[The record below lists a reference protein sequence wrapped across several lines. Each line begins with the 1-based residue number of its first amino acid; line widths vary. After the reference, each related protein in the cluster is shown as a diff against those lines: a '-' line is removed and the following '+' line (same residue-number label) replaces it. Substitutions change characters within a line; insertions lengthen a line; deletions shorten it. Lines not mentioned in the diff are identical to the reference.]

1 MNALAPQP
9 ASVRTACP
17 YCGVGCGVIATP
29 NDSGGVAISGD
40 PMHPANFGTLCS
52 KGAALGET
60 LGLDGRLLH
69 PLVRRDGTL
78 VPTDWRTAI
87 NQVADGFN
95 RIIRRHG
102 PDAVAFYLSGQLLTE
117 DYYVA
122 NKLMKGFIGSANVDT
137 NSRLCMASSV
147 AGHRRAFGAD
157 TVPGVYADL
166 DEADLIILVGSNAAW
181 CHPVLFRRM
190 VANRRERGARL
201 VVIDPRR
208 TATAEDA
215 DLFLPIAPGGD
226 TALFSGLLAHLAE
239 TGALDDTFIADHTTG
254 FAEAIARAREIAP
267 DAAATAK
274 ATGLAL
280 TDVVAFFGAFR
291 ATPRT
296 VTCYSQGVNQ
306 SAQGTD
312 KVNAIINCHLA
323 TGRIGK
329 PGMGPFSLTGQP
341 NAMGGRE
348 VGGLANQL
356 AAHMGF
362 SPTEIDRVR
371 RFWRAP
377 RMATHEGL
385 KAVQMFEAIEDG
397 RIKALWVMAT
407 NPAVSLPRA
416 GAMRDA
422 LAGLDLF
429 VVSENMRRNDTVEA
443 GAHVLLPAA
452 AWGEKDGT
460 VTNSERRITRQR
472 AFMPAPGEARADWW
486 IVSQVARRMG
496 FASAFSYRVAADVF
510 REHAAL
516 SAFENGRRRDFD
528 LGGLAGISDPQFE
541 ALAPTQWPVRTQEK
555 RRQRRF
561 FADGGFFTADHKA
574 RFVAPEMPAL
584 HEPVSDE
591 FPFRLNTGRVRDQWH
606 TMTRSGASPRL
617 ALHCPEPFVEVAPQ
631 DAQARGL
638 VDGAFARVTT
648 HHGAVVLRVVV
659 SAGQQPGALF
669 VPIHWSAATAS
680 CARIGDL
687 VAPATDPHSGQPEA
701 KATPAAIAA
710 VAFAS
715 RGFALARRPI
725 GLPASTWWARV
736 AVTGGIGYLLASDV
750 PVTVWQE
757 AARALLGRGV
767 EPVEFAEYIDVPRGL
782 YRVAAFAQ
790 GRLEGCLFIGPAAA
804 APHWDAVK
812 EMFAA
817 DAMAPAQ
824 RRMVLSARSADGV
837 PDAGPIVCS
846 CFGVGLNAIRGALGS
861 GAAASVEEIGKAL
874 RAGTNCGSCL
884 PELRRIVHGSVLGKV
899 HERVAV

>member
-1 MNALAPQP
+1 MAAKEG
-9 ASVRTACP
+9 VRTACP
-17 YCGVGCGVIATP
+17 YCGVGCGVIAGTAEG
-29 NDSGGVAISGD
+29 GGVDIVGD
-40 PMHPANFGTLCS
+40 PMHPANFGALCS

-69 PLVRRDGTL
+69 PMIGRDGAL
-78 VPTDWRTAI
+78 EQVGWATALDA
-87 NQVADGFN
+87 VATGFK
-95 RIIRRHG
+95 RVIKEHG
-102 PDAVAFYLSGQLLTE
+102 ADAVAFYLSGQLLTE

-166 DEADLIILVGSNAAW
+166 DEADLIVLVGSNAAW

-190 VANRRERGARL
+190 AANKRERGARL

-208 TATAEDA
+208 TATAEEA
-215 DLFLPIAPGGD
+215 DLFLPITPGSD
-226 TALFSGLLAHLAE
+226 TALFCGLLAHLAE
-239 TGALDDTFIADHTTG
+239 TGALDDAFIADHTTG
-254 FAEAIARAREIAP
+254 FAEAVARAREIAP
-267 DAAATAK
+267 DADATAE
-274 ATGLAL
+274 ATGLARA
-280 TDVVAFFGAFR
+280 DVVSFFGWFR
-291 ATPRT
+291 ATPRA

-362 SPTEIDRVR
+362 SPVEIDRVR
-371 RFWRAP
+371 RFWDAP

-385 KAVQMFEAIEDG
+385 KAVQMFEAIADG
-397 RIKALWVMAT
+397 RVKALWVMAT

-422 LAGLDLF
+422 LRKLDLF
-429 VVSENMRRNDTVEA
+429 IVSDNVRRNDTIDA
-443 GAHVLLPAA
+443 GAHVLLPAT

-472 AFMPAPGEARADWW
+472 AFLPAPGEAKPDWW

-496 FASAFSYRVAADVF
+496 FAPAFGYCSAADIF

-516 SAFENGRRRDFD
+516 SAFENKERRDFD
-528 LGGLAGISDPQFE
+528 LGGLVDLTDREFQSLE
-541 ALAPTQWPVRTQEK
+541 PTQWPVRRRAS
-555 RRQRRF
+555 RRQHRF
-561 FADGGFFTADHKA
+561 FADGDFFTADRKA
-574 RFVAPEMPAL
+574 RFIAPEPPCLQEAL
-584 HEPVSDE
+584 SDE
-591 FPFRLNTGRVRDQWH
+591 FPLRLNTGRVRDQWH
-606 TMTRSGASPRL
+606 SMTRSGASPRL
-617 ALHCPEPFVEVAPQ
+617 ALHCPEPLVEVAPA
-631 DAQARGL
+631 DAQSHGL
-638 VDGAFARVTT
+638 VDGGFARITT
-648 HHGAVVLRVVV
+648 RHGAVVLRVVV
-659 SAGQQPGALF
+659 SAGQREGSLF
-669 VPIHWSAATAS
+669 APIHWSDTSAS
-680 CARIGDL
+680 CARVGDL
-687 VAPATDPHSGQPEA
+687 VAPATDPYSGQPEA
-701 KATPAAIAA
+701 KATPAAIAPA
-710 VAFAS
+710 AFAS
-715 RGFALARRPI
+715 RGFALMRRSTA
-725 GLPASTWWARV
+725 LPASVWWARV
-736 AVTGGIGYLLASDV
+736 AVTGGTGYLLATDV
-750 PVTVWQE
+750 PVETWRRL
-757 AARALLGRGV
+757 AGSLLRPGV
-767 EPVEFAEYIDVPRGL
+767 EPVELAEYMDGPSGL

-804 APHWDAVK
+804 APQWDAVK

-817 DAMAPAQ
+817 AVLTPPQ
-824 RRMVLSARSADGV
+824 RRMVLSAKSADGV
-837 PDAGPIVCS
+837 MDAGPMVCS
-846 CFGVGLNAIRGALGS
+846 CFGVGLDVIRRALSS
-861 GAAASVEEIGKAL
+861 GAAANVDEIGKAL
-874 RAGTNCGSCL
+874 RAGTSCGSCL
-884 PELRRIVHGSVLGKV
+884 PELRRIVQGSI